1 MARWQ
6 REKGQNI
13 LSSFISG
20 CLVIATE
27 VETTTSPAEGK
38 PRVIIFQWKSSL
50 SVGTGGERGYKIL
63 SLR

>member
-20 CLVIATE
+20 CLVIAE

-50 SVGTGGERGYKIL
+50 SVGTGGRGVI
-63 SLR
+63 RF